1 MEEYKNLQGILKY
14 YYSGGFDN
22 QDPLLSIGGEISN
35 SIININEENIF
46 NNISQDLYKKG
57 LIDYRCLYLR
67 NISNKR
73 IHKLSLFLDDFFKGA
88 TFNLGFNLK
97 NEIQTITISG
107 GNFINNQ
114 YIIFSYD
121 EHKFKVK
128 YNRNINIF
136 KSNFQ
141 TSIRKI
147 YTLKDVIV
155 EGVHAGGNNVLNIK
169 FVGYA
174 GYKQHQLIKVH
185 SFNLT
190 PSPMIYIV
198 KKQVG
203 SPINFIENKINNVYL
218 EPSNVNF
225 LNLNDKIEFGLLEI
239 GDFLPIWL
247 RREVFSGIIP
257 IEDDG
262 CSILTKALIEFKKL

>member
-169 FVGYA
+169 FVHGVLSFCYEFVLNEDYLKFYNINGDNVDVFGYD
-174 GYKQHQLIKVH
+174 YFDLVNCLNNNNKSSL
-185 SFNLT
+185 
-190 PSPMIYIV
+190 
-198 KKQVG
+198 KK
-203 SPINFIENKINNVYL
+203 YL
-218 EPSNVNF
+218 YFTYNF
-225 LNLNDKIEFGLLEI
+225 LPESLVNDIETYI
-239 GDFLPIWL
+239 
-247 RREVFSGIIP
+247 
-257 IEDDG
+257 
-262 CSILTKALIEFKKL
+262 KH